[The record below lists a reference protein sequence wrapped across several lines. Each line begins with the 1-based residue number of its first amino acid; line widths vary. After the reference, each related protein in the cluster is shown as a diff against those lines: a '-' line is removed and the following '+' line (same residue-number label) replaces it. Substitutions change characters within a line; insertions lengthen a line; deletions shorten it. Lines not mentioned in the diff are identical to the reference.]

1 MPKLSSRQRHTLP
14 SAEFGVP
21 VQRKFPM
28 PKKNSNARDFG
39 KINKKV
45 EKESIK

>member
-1 MPKLSSRQRHTLP
+1 
-14 SAEFGVP
+14 
-21 VQRKFPM
+21 M